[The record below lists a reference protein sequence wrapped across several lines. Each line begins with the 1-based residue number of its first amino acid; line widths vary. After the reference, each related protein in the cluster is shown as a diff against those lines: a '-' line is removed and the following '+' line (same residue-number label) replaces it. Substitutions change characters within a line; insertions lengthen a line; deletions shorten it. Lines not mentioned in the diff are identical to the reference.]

1 MRGTVET
8 HEGPDQSPRS
18 NRYLARVEERAVRV
32 DEDIAANFEVRAVVD
47 ADGALNPGVG
57 V

>member
-1 MRGTVET
+1 MRDTVET
-8 HEGPDQSPRS
+8 HEGPDQSSRS

-47 ADGALNPGVG
+47 ADGALDPGVG